1 MWLFLAW
8 TCTFESSGQEAAWGY
23 SDSTFECRTAEMKL
37 LEHSCSLIKWLKLS
51 RAAVLVEHPIT
62 SF

>member
-1 MWLFLAW
+1 MWVFPAW

-23 SDSTFECRTAEMKL
+23 SDSTSTAEMKL
-37 LEHSCSLIKWLKLS
+37 LEHSCSLIKWPKLS